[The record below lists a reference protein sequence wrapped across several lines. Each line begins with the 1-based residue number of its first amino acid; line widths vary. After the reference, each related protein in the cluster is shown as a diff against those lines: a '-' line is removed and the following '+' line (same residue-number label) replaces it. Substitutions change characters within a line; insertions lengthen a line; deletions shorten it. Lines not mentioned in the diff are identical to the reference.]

1 MDNEVY
7 KKLDQVLTNIAQNYV
22 DEYVEK
28 NAQFRTE
35 SGLKVRIV
43 RSTDG
48 KCCEWCT
55 KMAGVYSYPAPKD
68 VYRRHD
74 NCGCT
79 VTYFSEKG
87 AQDSHTKET
96 LRQEELEKRIETLNN
111 LKREQSRSLLSGIEN
126 EEEYLRRKR
135 IAISNNENCIET
147 TDLWEDTKKGEGKI
161 TEKKYVIV
169 NGIKRKVDG
178 RYVILDPSKREHEAA
193 EILKKWIGADIELV
207 PRVERPKRVRTA
219 DYVVNGVKFDLKS
232 PTGSGSNTISHQV
245 EEMQGQAPGLVL
257 DISKIGLSEEEVIRQ
272 LKKAYRL
279 NNAHYVHLDMT
290 IIVNEKNVI
299 HVFERT
305 KA

>member
-7 KKLDQVLTNIAQNYV
+7 KKLDQVLTNIAQNYI

-55 KMAGVYSYPAPKD
+55 KMAGVYSYPVPED
-68 VYRRHD
+68 VYHRHD

-147 TDLWEDTKKGEGKI
+147 TDLWEDRKKGKGEVVR
-161 TEKKYVIV
+161 KKYI
-169 NGIKRKVDG
+169 IVDG
-178 RYVILDPSKREHEAA
+178 VRRKIDGKHVKFKISKREQDVA
-193 EILKKWIGADIELV
+193 EILKEWLGGKIEFV
-207 PRVERPKRVRTA
+207 PKVEYPQKIRTA
-219 DYVVNGVKFDLKS
+219 DYVLNGVKFDLKS
-232 PTGSGSNTISHQV
+232 PTGSTDNTVPHQV
-245 EEMQGQAPGLVL
+245 EEMKGQAAGLVL
-257 DISKIGLSEEEVIRQ
+257 DISKIKLPKSRAIEK
-272 LKKAYRL
+272 LKETYNKGNKIYL
-279 NNAHYVHLDMT
+279 HLDMT
-290 IIVNEKNVI
+290 IVVDEGKVI

-305 KA
+305 KT

>member
-147 TDLWEDTKKGEGKI
+147 TDLWKDREKDKGEVIK
-161 TEKKYVIV
+161 KKYVTV
-169 NGIKRKVDG
+169 NGTRREVDG
-178 RYVILDPSKREHEAA
+178 RHVKFDISKREHEVA
-193 EILKKWIGADIELV
+193 EILKKWLGGKIELV
-207 PRVERPKRVRTA
+207 PKVELPQKVRTP
-219 DYVVNGVKFDLKS
+219 DYLLNGVKFDLKS
-232 PTGSGSNTISHQV
+232 PEGSGNNNISHQV
-245 EEMQGQAPGLVL
+245 AEMKGQAPGLIL
-257 DISKIGLSEEEVIRQ
+257 DISKIGLSESDVLMQLRKVYNSNIRR
-272 LKKAYRL
+272 YM
-279 NNAHYVHLDMT
+279 HLDMT
-290 IIVNEKNVI
+290 IIVNKSNVAY
-299 HVFERT
+299 VFERT
-305 KA
+305 KT